1 MKRIILVV
9 MIVALVGTAAIAT
22 AGEKSF
28 ADDAG
33 DSGTAPDLTKVVVS
47 ETNGLLVFRIDG
59 ALVPDSSI
67 EIYIDADR
75 DQSTGGEGDELW
87 LSVFQENDGKS
98 YWDADRWN
106 GLKWE
111 TVKFDVTSQT
121 FTGRKEIGF
130 KASDAGLTGTF
141 DFVMRSFRMVGDAIQ
156 DRDRAPDSI
165 VPWSYTLSRV
175 SATAQLVLGKPTLLP
190 VRPLAGAQVTLRL
203 PVRRADTG
211 APFTAPAATCSA
223 RLNGRL
229 LRGKASAGNGLAT
242 CRFVLPKG
250 TSGSTAQGSIA
261 VGSGTQVVTKAF
273 RFRIA

>member
-9 MIVALVGTAAIAT
+9 TIVALVGTAAIAT

-106 GLKWE
+106 GSKWE

-130 KASDAGLTGTF
+130 KASEA
-141 DFVMRSFRMVGDAIQ
+141 
-156 DRDRAPDSI
+156 APDRH
-165 VPWSYTLSRV
+165 VRLRH
-175 SATAQLVLGKPTLLP
+175 ALLQD
-190 VRPLAGAQVTLRL
+190 G
-203 PVRRADTG
+203 RR
-211 APFTAPAATCSA
+211 
-223 RLNGRL
+223 RR
-229 LRGKASAGNGLAT
+229 RG
-242 CRFVLPKG
+242 P
-250 TSGSTAQGSIA
+250 
-261 VGSGTQVVTKAF
+261 
-273 RFRIA
+273 